1 MPAQAVSVKGLRE
14 LNRAFA
20 RADKTLKREKNDAL
34 KDAAE
39 PVRREAEALAVSNI
53 SRIGVPW
60 SRMRVGVTQK
70 VVYVAPKE
78 RGVRSRGDQRRR
90 RPNLAGRLMDDAMQ
104 PALDHNHQKVVENLD
119 HVLATVGRAWER
131 G

>member
-1 MPAQAVSVKGLRE
+1 MPAEVVAVKGLRE

-34 KDAAE
+34 RRAAE
-39 PVRREAEALAVSNI
+39 PVRLDAESLAVANI
-53 SRIGVPW
+53 RNIGIPW

-70 VVYVAPKE
+70 VVYVAPRE
-78 RGVRSRGDQRRR
+78 RGVRSRGNARRR
-90 RPNLAGRLMDDAMQ
+90 RPNLAGLLMGEAME
-104 PALDHNHQKVVENLD
+104 PALEHNRERVMESLD
-119 HVLATVGRAWER
+119 DMLATVGRAWER